1 MIAMIV
7 MDAKNVNQSKLYIMS
22 IPKNYLPFD
31 VNVAQA
37 NPKRVVFRNGIR
49 VGQIYV
55 NLGLKNYPVR
65 AISLD
70 RKVERNCTIDGN
82 WKFNLYT
89 RTDWDLFLLPEED
102 APAPEEKDVKT
113 LHRDKNISFMMELGF
128 EVKPMSSVGYS
139 VYKDGVKIYYCST
152 SSYLQN
158 LAKLIE
164 LHVIPYYEKR
174 AYEKGQLDLK
184 KTINNLLS
192 VENHKN

>member
-31 VNVAQA
+31 VNVALK

-49 VGQIYV
+49 VGQIDITEGV
-55 NLGLKNYPVR
+55 KTYPIR

-70 RKVERNCTIDGN
+70 RKVERNCTLDGN
-82 WKFNLYT
+82 WKFNIDT

-113 LHRDKNISFMMELGF
+113 LHREKNIAFMMELGF

-139 VYKDGVKIYYCST
+139 VYKDGVKLSYCS
-152 SSYLQN
+152 YNEPLQN

-174 AYEKGQLDLK
+174 AFEKGQNNIRESLK
-184 KTINNLLS
+184 KIL
-192 VENHKN
+192 EIKP